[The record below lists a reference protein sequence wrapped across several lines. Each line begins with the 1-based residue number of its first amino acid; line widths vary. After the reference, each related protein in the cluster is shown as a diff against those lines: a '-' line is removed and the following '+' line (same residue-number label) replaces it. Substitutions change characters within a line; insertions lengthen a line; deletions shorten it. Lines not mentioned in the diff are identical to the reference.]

1 MFRAG
6 ETHCLVNE
14 QGRVVFREVM
24 VRLELAKKAC
34 FNIRVGGWCNRN
46 SAPHSPSPTLL
57 NKMQASFFE
66 TAPRLP
72 PRGERWGGGGRFPHA
87 YAKTCRPLALV
98 PLGHPAAPPEFKAE
112 FHASLIQAG
121 TKLTLNCFGRIAGGV
136 FHDFWGFFYF
146 LIRP

>member
-1 MFRAG
+1 
-6 ETHCLVNE
+6 
-14 QGRVVFREVM
+14 M

-34 FNIRVGGWCNRN
+34 FNIRVGGSCTRN

-72 PRGERWGGGGRFPHA
+72 PRGGWWGGAFPTRLRENMPPPRA
-87 YAKTCRPLALV
+87 RS
-98 PLGHPAAPPEFKAE
+98 LGPPPCPPEFKAE

-121 TKLTLNCFGRIAGGV
+121 TKPTLNCFGRVAGGV
-136 FHDFWGFFYF
+136 FS
-146 LIRP
+146 